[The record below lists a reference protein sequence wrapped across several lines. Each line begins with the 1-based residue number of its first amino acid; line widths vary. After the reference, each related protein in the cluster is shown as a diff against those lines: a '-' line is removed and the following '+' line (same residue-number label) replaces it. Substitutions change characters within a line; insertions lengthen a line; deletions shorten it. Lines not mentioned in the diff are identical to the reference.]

1 MIFLSVS
8 EGSTGGGEVEEVGG
22 VSLGGFTG
30 GHFLLKHIWKPRGYV
45 TPWKTQAHDFSG
57 NRILSNTSQAPSV
70 LATNQFHEPHPKF
83 FPRYNPQTQFT
94 SFLFC
99 LYHPSFS
106 FFSSLSLSPSPSLHS
121 LSLLN
126 VGHLEVVWN
135 NMKKGHTPNLIFVKG
150 PSYFVQLRSITR
162 SLSIKTFFK
171 ILPFGKEKLVVFS
184 NLMSQ
189 IPGLFLFPYIVSC
202 DSWVLFLCHTLLNKG
217 SQ

>member
-106 FFSSLSLSPSPSLHS
+106 FSSLSLSSPRLLSTPS
-121 LSLLN
+121 LSLMLAT
-126 VGHLEVVWN
+126 LKLSETIWR
-135 NMKKGHTPNLIFVKG
+135 KDTPLIWFLSKGQATLFNWGVLLDLCQSRLFSK
-150 PSYFVQLRSITR
+150 SYLLGRRS
-162 SLSIKTFFK
+162 
-171 ILPFGKEKLVVFS
+171 
-184 NLMSQ
+184 
-189 IPGLFLFPYIVSC
+189 
-202 DSWVLFLCHTLLNKG
+202 W
-217 SQ
+217 

>member
-1 MIFLSVS
+1 MLH
-8 EGSTGGGEVEEVGG
+8 
-22 VSLGGFTG
+22 LG
-30 GHFLLKHIWKPRGYV
+30 KPRLMISLAIESFQTLHRLPVYS
-45 TPWKTQAHDFSG
+45 PLISFMSHTQSSFPG
-57 NRILSNTSQAPSV
+57 IILKPN
-70 LATNQFHEPHPKF
+70 L
-83 FPRYNPQTQFT
+83 
-94 SFLFC
+94 L
-99 LYHPSFS
+99 LS
-106 FFSSLSLSPSPSLHS
+106 FFASIIHHSPSLLSLSLSPSPSLHS